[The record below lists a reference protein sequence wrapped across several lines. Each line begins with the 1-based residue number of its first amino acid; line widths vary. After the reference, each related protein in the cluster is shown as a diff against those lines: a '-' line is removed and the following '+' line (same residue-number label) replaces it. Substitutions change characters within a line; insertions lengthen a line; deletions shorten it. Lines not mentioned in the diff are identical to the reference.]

1 MSTVIEGFYAGDDL
15 NLEHDVENVTTTDP
29 LTKAWLTIKTAPAVP
44 DPGTLQKIITTT
56 PVAGTGHIAQDGSP
70 SNGDGIASL
79 RFELT
84 KTDTASLGSSIK
96 YHYDIQC
103 KTAGGKIYTPEK
115 GTIVFLQG
123 VTDATS

>member
-15 NLEHDVENVTTTDP
+15 NIEHDVENVTITDP
-29 LTKAWLTIKTAPAVP
+29 LVKAWLTIKTSPSVA
-44 DPGTLQKIITTT
+44 DPGSLQKIITTT
-56 PVAGTGHIAQDGSP
+56 PVAGTGHIVQDGSQG
-70 SNGDGIASL
+70 NGDGTASL

-84 KTDTASLGSSIK
+84 RTETATLGSSIK

-103 KTAGGKIYTPEK
+103 KTQGAKIYTPEK
-115 GTIVFLQG
+115 GTIVFLRG